1 MKVFRWLRKL
11 SVLVVQASKNAASVP
26 FMHMQQGYCIIL
38 NNPFGLVNANVAR
51 MGFKT
56 KSMALV

>member
-1 MKVFRWLRKL
+1 MKVFGWLRKL
-11 SVLVVQASKNAASVP
+11 SMLVVQASKNAASVP

-51 MGFKT
+51 MGF
-56 KSMALV
+56 